1 MPPAEFMVGQALR
14 LPSELPSAGGAP
26 ALQFF
31 SSWDGA
37 ELFYRAWIP
46 QGRTG
51 KALLLFHRGHEHSG
65 RWAEFVEMLGLED
78 VAIFAWDQ
86 RGHGRS
92 PGQRGAA
99 ENFGTLVKDVDAFVR
114 HVRCQHGFALENMI
128 VLAHSVGAVVASA
141 WVHDYAPPIRAMIL
155 ATPAFRVRLY
165 VPFAVPSLRLRQKFV
180 GPGFVKSYV
189 KAKMLTHDPEQAAQ
203 YDADPLIF
211 RQIAVNVLL
220 ALHDAGTRLLAD
232 AGAIQLPT
240 LMLSA
245 GRDWVVSLKAQREF
259 FNGLS
264 SPVKRMH
271 VFPAAYHALFH
282 ERERSQVVDR
292 VRDFVREQF
301 AMPPTR
307 PSLFEADKYGHTW
320 EEYERL
326 KLRGRPHF
334 AVVRAG
340 LKTGGR
346 LSKGIDLGWRSGF
359 DSGLT
364 LDYVYENKPR
374 GVTPLGRLIDR
385 NYLNSPGWRGVRERK
400 KNLESLLQQVI
411 ENAYGDGLSVR
422 ILDIA
427 AGGGR
432 YLLET
437 MRRLPR
443 IPMTALLRD
452 YKQEN
457 VEAAARCAAEL
468 GLTNVTVEVG
478 NAFDRASLASIRPRP
493 TIAIVSGLFE
503 LFPENSGVMESL
515 RGLADALEPG
525 GYLLYTNQPWHPQ
538 VEFIARVLRNREGRP
553 WIMRRR
559 TTAEMDELVRVAGF
573 EKSRMEVDEGGMFTV
588 SVARR
593 GGSSPAGAGPL
604 DGKNGA
610 DGAH

>member
-1 MPPAEFMVGQALR
+1 MQAVER
-14 LPSELPSAGGAP
+14 TM
-26 ALQFF
+26 

-37 ELFYRAWIP
+37 QLFYRAWIP
-46 QGRTG
+46 DAPTE

-65 RWAEFVEMLGLED
+65 RWSEFVETLGLND
-78 VAIFAWDQ
+78 IAIFAWDA

-92 PGQRGAA
+92 PGERGSAD
-99 ENFGTLVKDVDAFVR
+99 NFGTLVKDVDAFVR
-114 HVRCQHGFALENMI
+114 HVRDHHGLALEKMI
-128 VLAHSVGAVVASA
+128 VLGHSVGAVTMSA

-165 VPFAVPSLRLRQKFV
+165 VPLAIPSLRLKQKFI
-180 GPGFVKSYV
+180 GPGFIKSYV

-203 YDADPLIF
+203 YNADPLIF
-211 RQIAVNVLL
+211 RQIAVNVLI

-232 AGAIQLPT
+232 AGAINVPT

-264 SPVKRMH
+264 SSNKRMH

-282 ERERSQVVDR
+282 ERERGQVVER

-301 AMPPTR
+301 AVPPIR
-307 PSLFEADKYGHTW
+307 PSLLEADKYGHTW
-320 EEYERL
+320 EEFERL
-326 KLRGRPHF
+326 KLRGSPHF
-334 AVVRAG
+334 ALVRG
-340 LKTGGR
+340 GMKTGGR
-346 LSKGIDLGWRSGF
+346 LSKGIDLGWRTGF

-364 LDYVYENKPR
+364 LDYVYENKAR
-374 GVTPLGRLIDR
+374 GRTPLGRLIDR
-385 NYLNSPGWRGVRERK
+385 NYLNSPGWRGIRQRK
-400 KNLESLLQQVI
+400 MNLETLLGGVI
-411 ENAYGDGLSVR
+411 ARTQAEGLPVR
-422 ILDIA
+422 IVDVA

-437 MRRLPR
+437 MRALHE

-452 YKQEN
+452 YKPEN
-457 VEAAARCAAEL
+457 VEAARKLAAEF
-468 GLTNVTVEVG
+468 GLTNVTVELG
-478 NAFDRASLASIRPRP
+478 NAFDRGSLAALHPRP

-503 LFPENSGVMESL
+503 LFPENTGVLESL
-515 RGLADALEPG
+515 RGLTEALEPG
-525 GYLLYTNQPWHPQ
+525 GYLIYTNQPWHPQ
-538 VEFIARVLRNREGRP
+538 VEFIARVLRNREGKP

-573 EKSRMEVDEGGMFTV
+573 DKTEMEIDEWGMFSV

-593 GGSSPAGAGPL
+593 GSR
-604 DGKNGA
+604 NGA
-610 DGAH
+610 NGAH

>member
-1 MPPAEFMVGQALR
+1 MKPAENT
-14 LPSELPSAGGAP
+14 
-26 ALQFF
+26 F
-31 SSWDGA
+31 STWDGA

-46 QGRTG
+46 AEPTE

-65 RWAEFVEMLGLED
+65 RWSEVVEMLGLND
-78 VAIFAWDQ
+78 VAIFAWDA

-92 PGQRGAA
+92 AGERGSA
-99 ENFGTLVKDVDAFVR
+99 ENFGTMVKDVDAFVR
-114 HVRCQHGFALENMI
+114 HVSERHGFALNNMI
-128 VLAHSVGAVVASA
+128 VLAHSVGAVTVAA

-165 VPFAVPSLRLRQKFV
+165 VPLAIPSLRLKQKFL
-180 GPGFVKSYV
+180 GPGYVKSYV
-189 KAKMLTHDPEQAAQ
+189 KAKMLTHDPVQAAI

-211 RQIAVNVLL
+211 RQIAVNVLI

-232 AGAIQLPT
+232 AGAINVPT

-271 VFPAAYHALFH
+271 VFPAAYHAIFH
-282 ERERSQVVDR
+282 EKERGQVVDR
-292 VRDFVREQF
+292 AREFILERF
-301 AMPPTR
+301 AAPPAA
-307 PSLFEADKYGHTW
+307 PSLLEADKYGHTW

-326 KLRGRPHF
+326 KLRGGPQF
-334 AVVRAG
+334 ALVRAG
-340 LKTGGR
+340 MKTGGR

-374 GVTPLGRLIDR
+374 GATALGRFID
-385 NYLNSPGWRGVRERK
+385 NGYLNSIGWRGIRQRK
-400 KNLESLLQQVI
+400 KNLEKLLRSVI
-411 ENAYGDGLSVR
+411 EKTHAAGQLVR
-422 ILDIA
+422 IVDIA

-437 MRRLPR
+437 MRALPE

-457 VEAAARCAAEL
+457 VDAATRLARDFD
-468 GLTNVTVEVG
+468 LTNVTVSPG
-478 NAFDRASLASIRPRP
+478 NAFDRASLASIEPRP
-493 TIAIVSGLFE
+493 TIGIVSGLFE
-503 LFPENSGVMESL
+503 LFPSNADVLMSL
-515 RGLADALEPG
+515 RGLADAIEPG
-525 GYLLYTNQPWHPQ
+525 GYLIYTNQPWHPQ
-538 VEFIARVLRNREGRP
+538 MEFIARVLRNREGEP

-559 TTAEMDELVRVAGF
+559 TTAEMDELVRTAGF
-573 EKSRMEVDEGGMFTV
+573 EKVEMEVDEWGIFTV

-593 GGSSPAGAGPL
+593 AEARVPSLKGRNGGEAAIRPHPNPL
-604 DGKNGA
+604 P
-610 DGAH
+610 